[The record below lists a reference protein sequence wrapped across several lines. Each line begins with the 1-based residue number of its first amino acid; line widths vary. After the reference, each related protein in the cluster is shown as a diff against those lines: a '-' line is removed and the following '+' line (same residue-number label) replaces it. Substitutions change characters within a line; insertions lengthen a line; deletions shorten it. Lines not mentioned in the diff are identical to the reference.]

1 MNKFI
6 ITEEERSRILN
17 MHVDRTKKQYLSE
30 DFEEDDVENECEDFI
45 DLMGY
50 IYDSYIESIETNP
63 DEIDP
68 EIEFENFER
77 EIEDILYRADEID
90 CKNYDDIEYNANEY
104 TQMMFEHLG
113 LN

>member
-1 MNKFI
+1 MKKIVRLTESELVRLVKRI
-6 ITEEERSRILN
+6 I
-17 MHVDRTKKQYLSE
+17 K
-30 DFEEDDVENECEDFI
+30 EEDDVENECEDFI

-50 IYDSYIESIETNP
+50 IYDSYIESMEKNP

-68 EIEFENFER
+68 EIEFENFEN
-77 EIEDILYRADEID
+77 EIRDILYHADEID

>member
-1 MNKFI
+1 MKKIVRLTESELVRLVNRI
-6 ITEEERSRILN
+6 I
-17 MHVDRTKKQYLSE
+17 K
-30 DFEEDDVENECEDFI
+30 EEDDVENECEDFI

-50 IYDSYIESIETNP
+50 IYDSHIESMETNP

-77 EIEDILYRADEID
+77 EIRDILYRADEID
-90 CKNYDDIEYNANEY
+90 CENYYDIEYNANEY

-113 LN
+113 L

>member
-1 MNKFI
+1 MKKIVRLTESELVRLVERI
-6 ITEEERSRILN
+6 I
-17 MHVDRTKKQYLSE
+17 K
-30 DFEEDDVENECEDFI
+30 EDDVEDECEGLI

-50 IYDSYIESIETNP
+50 IYDSYIESMETNP

-90 CKNYDDIEYNANEY
+90 CKNYDDIEYSANGY
-104 TQMMFEHLG
+104 IQMMFEHLE